1 MKSSSAYAGRR
12 LREET
17 HDHKTA
23 AQYREFRPWHTY
35 FFSEFDLRFFSS
47 C

>member
-1 MKSSSAYAGRR
+1 MFHICFLEILLVMGNTVAMKSSSAYAGRR

-23 AQYREFRPWHTY
+23 AQYREF
-35 FFSEFDLRFFSS
+35 
-47 C
+47 